1 MGKEKV
7 LIIGYSVFAISTTLM
22 LVLSSQNTLYAYILA
37 AIFGLYI
44 GISETVQRA
53 VIPRYIASEL
63 RGTAYGLYNIVI
75 GTTFFVAN
83 VVFGFLWDN
92 YSLTAAVSYSVITTL
107 AAISGMFV
115 FIRRYHPNHSVQ
127 TTLT

>member
-1 MGKEKV
+1 
-7 LIIGYSVFAISTTLM
+7 M